1 MNNISKYCSY
11 LSIFLLVLV
20 VRCATAISPIE
31 EEIRPGAYQLD
42 ILLPE
47 IQGKKVGVVANHASL
62 VNNTHLLDTL
72 IKLNGSKQ
80 LGTDINAIFSP
91 EHGFSGLFDAGKVI
105 EAEELIFDSIQVISL
120 YGKDKKP
127 KQEDLSDIDVML
139 FDLQD
144 VGVRF
149 YTYISTL
156 HYVMQ
161 ACAENDVQLIVLD
174 RPNPHV
180 NYIDGP
186 ILKKEFQS
194 FVGMHPVPIVY
205 GMTIGEYGLMINGEG
220 WLGEGLFCDLKVVEI
235 ENFTRISTYDIP
247 TKPSPNLPNMQSIL
261 LYPSICLF
269 EGTVMSVG
277 RGTDWPFQVVGHPNY
292 PIDSFSFKPTSTPG
306 ASLYPKLEDEK
317 CYGINYS
324 NLELDSLRYTSEIN
338 IGLLLSI
345 YQTMDVGEGFFTD
358 YFKLLAGTDS
368 LRNQILQNKSEKEI
382 RDSWKPGLKSFNV
395 IREKYL
401 IYN

>member
-1 MNNISKYCSY
+1 M
-11 LSIFLLVLV
+11 
-20 VRCATAISPIE
+20 
-31 EEIRPGAYQLD
+31 
-42 ILLPE
+42 
-47 IQGKKVGVVANHASL
+47 
-62 VNNTHLLDTL
+62 VNGTHLLDTL
-72 IKLNGSKQ
+72 LKLNRINQ
-80 LGTDINAIFSP
+80 LDIDINAIFSP

-105 EAEELIFDSIQVISL
+105 ENEELIFDSIQVISL

-127 KQEDLSDIDVML
+127 KHEDLLDIDIMI

-174 RPNPHV
+174 RPNPHI

-186 ILKKEFQS
+186 VLEPEFKS
-194 FVGMHPVPIVY
+194 FVGMHAVPIVY
-205 GMTIGEYGLMINGEG
+205 GMTIGEYGQMINGEG
-220 WLGEGLFCDLKVVEI
+220 WLGEGLECDLKVIEVE
-235 ENFTRISTYDIP
+235 NYTRTSFYDIP

-269 EGTVMSVG
+269 EGTAMSVG
-277 RGTDWPFQVVGHPNY
+277 RGTDWPFQIVGHPDY
-292 PIDSFSFKPTSTPG
+292 PIDSFSFKPVSTPG
-306 ASLYPKLEDEK
+306 ASLYPKLENEK

-324 NLELDSLRYTSEIN
+324 NFELDSLRYTSEIN

-345 YQTMDVGEGFFTD
+345 YQTMNVGEAFFTD
-358 YFKLLAGTDS
+358 YFELLAGTDT

-382 RDSWKPGLKSFNV
+382 RDSWRPGLNSFNT
-395 IREKYL
+395 IREQYL
-401 IYN
+401 IYK